1 MTFSTLCILSLAI
14 LFFAILS
21 LATLSLA
28 ISFLGLSF
36 LSLQRMKKLHVLNKL
51 SILASLAFYLL
62 GSFHEVNAQR
72 PQEPKREI
80 TNKQELVAADQKTST
95 TISNDC
101 LKISATEQEAKV
113 AFYTQKRNRARTLA
127 EKALNEQDRPILGA
141 MVLAQVYEESE
152 GNFPKALFWVREAT
166 QWLEQACGKRPT
178 LAAAKQLHKD
188 LLIKESFILGDM
200 DQRKKQLKALNA
212 YEQIYQPPRD
222 ELKIW
227 PLVKLGRFEEAR
239 EIGLKQIQSE
249 NSFVRS
255 RAFNGM
261 MAIECEARNRKASYE
276 WGMKGHIDAR
286 EQSCVIAL
294 NMGLASRQCFKFDEE
309 ERFNRIA
316 LKAED
321 RDCSSSPFIQSSAT
335 YLIRGEF
342 QKSISAL
349 SSWAPST
356 AMEWMQSHMRVKAR
370 RAELMYGLGVWQRGL
385 KEIHDVVTY
394 PDRASGTDSA
404 SEEMLNLE
412 SYMLYWALLEGQR
425 IASAEQSA
433 IRGLGGW
440 LKAQPQRFMDAW
452 KQWKV
457 KRQIIRFATHQ
468 MNLIDLIKPYF
479 SSVMPWY
486 SSHLVYILG
495 EGVIKAAL
503 KQARAE
509 EEQEYSE
516 IAHAY
521 LDGYEAE
528 LSWKQG
534 HYQSCLKLVE
544 QALKVVPKA
553 AKLFRYRL
561 IALRWAAKS
570 ALSGQAVHDD
580 DLHLLLSEY
589 PLPLRQLNL
598 GIPVRMRA
606 SGGDYSQAV
615 LQALEKSPRFILDD
629 NADLSLQV
637 SSDKAQIKICLVGRQ
652 GNRYRCA
659 QTLIDFEQEKEAL
672 KQRRRQLKGQAHA
685 IQKVKDTDEEQN
697 KSQQEDPWVLALEK
711 NPVWR
716 VVDRAHQELFSPQ
729 VELTQKEMDTLD
741 GNIRQ
746 LKASDAVESL
756 FP

>member
-1 MTFSTLCILSLAI
+1 MSLLTFCMYIYDLVGRLKSVFFIKALLSMI
-14 LFFAILS
+14 IVM
-21 LATLSLA
+21 ATLGPTYNS
-28 ISFLGLSF
+28 
-36 LSLQRMKKLHVLNKL
+36 H
-51 SILASLAFYLL
+51 
-62 GSFHEVNAQR
+62 AQR
-72 PQEPKREI
+72 PQEPKYQQD
-80 TNKQELVAADQKTST
+80 KDAST
-95 TISNDC
+95 DRQVNLSADC
-101 LKISATEQEAKV
+101 LKISSTEREAKV

-127 EKALNEQDRPILGA
+127 EKALNEQARPILGA
-141 MVLAQVYEESE
+141 MILAQVYEESE
-152 GNFPKALFWVREAT
+152 GNFPKALYWIREAT
-166 QWLEQACGKRPT
+166 HWLVEACGTRPT
-178 LAAAKQLHKD
+178 AAAEQMHKD

-200 DQRKKQLKALNA
+200 DQREEQLNALNRFD
-212 YEQIYQPPRD
+212 QIYKPPRD

-239 EIGLKQIQSE
+239 SIGFKQIQSE
-249 NSFVRS
+249 NQFVRS

-370 RAELMYGLGVWQRGL
+370 RAELMYGLGVWRRGL

-394 PDRASGTDSA
+394 PDRAAGTDSA

-412 SYMLYWALLEGQR
+412 SYMLYWALLEGER
-425 IASAEQSA
+425 IASAERRA
-433 IRGLGGW
+433 IRGLSAW
-440 LKAQPQRFMDAW
+440 LKAQPKRIFDAW
-452 KQWKV
+452 KQWKI
-457 KRQIIRFATHQ
+457 KRQIIRFATYHV
-468 MNLIDLIKPYF
+468 NLIDLIKPYF

-486 SSHLVYILG
+486 SSLLVYVLG

-503 KQARAE
+503 DQARNE
-509 EEQEYSE
+509 EAQDYPK
-516 IAHAY
+516 IANAY

-534 HYQSCLKLVE
+534 DYERCLLLVE
-544 QALKVVPKA
+544 RALETVPKA

-561 IALRWAAKS
+561 IALRWAARY
-570 ALSGQAVHDD
+570 AEADEVVHDD

-589 PLPLRQLNL
+589 PLPLRLLNL
-598 GIPVRMRA
+598 KLPVRMRT
-606 SGGDYSQAV
+606 SGGQYGQAV
-615 LQALEKSPRFILDD
+615 LEALERSPRFSLDE
-629 NADLSLQV
+629 NAALSLQV
-637 SSDKAQIKICLVGRQ
+637 IEDAQRIKICLLGRQ

-659 QTLIDFEQEKEAL
+659 ETFTDFEVEKKAL
-672 KQRRRQLKGQAHA
+672 KQKRRQMRGQAHA
-685 IQKVKDTDEEQN
+685 IQKTKESSEGEN
-697 KSQQEDPWVLALEK
+697 NNGHQEDPWALALEK

-716 VVDRAHQELFSPQ
+716 IVDRAHQELFSPQ